1 MDHAD
6 YLPPDPVD
14 DEQRFWQAVI
24 AIGAIIA
31 ALLLAG
37 FALAAIR
44 FAAS

>member
-24 AIGAIIA
+24 AVAAIA
-31 ALLLAG
+31 VGLLLAG